1 MDMEIHFDT
10 VIPLLHKTPHGVLA
24 THSTQ
29 LPGYPFASTL
39 PFVLDERQR
48 PVFLVSALAEH
59 TKNLMTDHRASF
71 IVTSPDGQNVLSGAR
86 LTLMGDVLRI
96 DAPQELVARYLR
108 YQPDASQYLSL
119 GDFAFFKLTPKRA
132 RYVAG
137 FGEMG
142 WLETSDWDNG
152 AVLPLADEAELL
164 IKLAAVLPEG
174 MRLLGLDCYGADI
187 ERHGKR
193 ERLQFPNAPITTGNA
208 GELRK
213 QFLAAL

>member
-10 VIPLLHKTPHGVLA
+10 VIPLLHKAPYGVLA

-108 YQPDASQYLSL
+108 YQLDASQYLDL
-119 GDFAFFKLTPKRA
+119 GDFSFFKLTPKRA

-137 FGEMG
+137 FGKMG
-142 WLETSDWDNG
+142 WLEASDWGNG

-164 IKLAAVLPEG
+164 IKLATILPEG
-174 MRLLGLDCYGADI
+174 IRLLGLDRYGADI
-187 ERHGKR
+187 ERLGKR
-193 ERLQFPNAPITTGNA
+193 ERLQFPNAPIMTDNA
-208 GELRK
+208 GELRE
-213 QFLAAL
+213 QFVAAL